1 MSEEKNN
8 EQGKKPVSGKSQSAK
23 PESPTGSTTKSP
35 QKEGGS
41 ETTGATAPPPPPTK
55 SGGGGFLAVLA
66 LLLAGGGLAAGYQA
80 WQGNETVVA
89 RLHEA
94 DAALE
99 ARLNELEQRTANM
112 AGQLQSIASSNQNVG
127 PQLAALRDRLED
139 QLKEAVTA
147 LEGQVAAAKED
158 ASNRIA
164 QQFAILQDAVN
175 ALQAKLE
182 EKKPE
187 ERQKPLWEP
196 AEAEF
201 LIRLADESLRLR
213 GDVRTAVAALREADQ
228 RLQAVGHPAFATTR
242 RLIAE
247 EIQALLAV
255 PQVDVPAALATLGN
269 LQERVTELP
278 LQNARRAATADDQE
292 DAAEVHAQ
300 AEEAGEELS
309 PWRAFFRDLWDTIKS
324 LVTVRR
330 RDATDEPLIPPQ
342 RVLYLTQNLQL
353 KLETARLALLRGD
366 ESAYHNAIQAAIG
379 WISRYYV
386 DDDEAVQEVL
396 ATLRQLDELVIRPEL
411 PSVKPSL
418 EALREVLE
426 SRAYLSART
435 LPLDDLLAAQAPA
448 PADGSLLLA
457 AAGVRI
463 VKGEEQP

>member
-23 PESPTGSTTKSP
+23 PESLTGSTTESS
-35 QKEGGS
+35 QREGGNKS
-41 ETTGATAPPPPPTK
+41 AAAPPPPPAK

-66 LLLAGGGLAAGYQA
+66 LLLAAGGLAAGYQA
-80 WQGNETVVA
+80 WQSNESVVT
-89 RLHEA
+89 RLHET

-99 ARLNELEQRTANM
+99 ARLNELEQRTANI

-139 QLKEAVTA
+139 QLKEVVTA
-147 LEGQVAAAKED
+147 LEGQLAAAKED

-278 LQNARRAATADDQE
+278 LRNARQEVADEREQEVAGAEARAEASGG
-292 DAAEVHAQ
+292 
-300 AEEAGEELS
+300 AEEERS
-309 PWRAFFRDLWDTIKS
+309 SWQAFFYDLGDTIKS

-330 RDATDEPLIPPQ
+330 RDVTDEPLIPPQ

-353 KLETARLALLRGD
+353 KLETARLALLRGE

-386 DDDEAVQEVL
+386 NDDEAVQDVL

-426 SRAYLSART
+426 SRAYLSAHT
-435 LPLDDLLAAQAPA
+435 LSLDLAAQVPA
-448 PADGSLLLA
+448 SGDGSLLLA
-457 AAGVRI
+457 AAGARI
-463 VKGEEQP
+463 VKGGEQP